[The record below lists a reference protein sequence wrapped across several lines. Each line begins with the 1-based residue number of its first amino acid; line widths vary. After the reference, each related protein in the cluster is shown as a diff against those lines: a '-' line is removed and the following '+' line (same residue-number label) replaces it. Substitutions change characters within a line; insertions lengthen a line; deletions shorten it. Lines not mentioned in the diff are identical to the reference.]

1 MPSLRAPERK
11 KAAFLTGASS
21 GIGKAAGQV
30 AFARR
35 PRALF
40 DKILRSQFGPA

>member
-1 MPSLRAPERK
+1 MPGFRMARK
-11 KAAFLTGASS
+11 KAALLSGAS
-21 GIGKAAGQV
+21 GCIDKAARQV

-40 DKILRSQFGPA
+40 GKILRSQFGLA

>member
-1 MPSLRAPERK
+1 MPGLRTPERK
-11 KAAFLTGASS
+11 KAAFLAGASS

-40 DKILRSQFGPA
+40 GKILRSQFGLA